1 MINREELKD
10 PEEVLEQVRLLDFLN
25 AFIQDLKPK
34 LNRVIHDTRKAVCLT
49 KFK

>member
-34 LNRVIHDTRKAVCLT
+34 LNKQSDS
-49 KFK
+49 